1 MVIVINK
8 RSKVPRGYLRI
19 MQLLQKKKNIE
30 WQFNNYMILLNKL
43 IKENDFLENKI
54 HLGMNDQENKMNWYS
69 EAFKN
74 FVSI

>member
-1 MVIVINK
+1 MVIVINR

-19 MQLLQKKKNIE
+19 MQLLPKKNNIE

>member
-19 MQLLQKKKNIE
+19 MQLLPKKNNIE